1 MYGEFLRLLVTRDFV
16 IDSEL
21 IDSALSGIGC
31 DEEALADVLCTISDK
46 DLVALMHYYEK
57 WKGDSLLWKMTRKL
71 VPNSP
76 FTKFMTLIL
85 QNPSRQSTPSH
96 SSEVL
101 HQYADQLLQDGF
113 GSISNLSTSQSRND
127 DLIFPI
133 LISLS
138 REQCQEISDILYTK
152 CQQTLVEIIQQKY
165 KGSICYSLLFW
176 IDSTLISSQANRLY
190 QILTKKSSTPSSSSS
205 STSSSSTSLLKLH
218 LNSFLAK
225 YDRNTLIDILNRCDE
240 LFPDKNIENLIYSL
254 TSGHHREAIDGWI
267 NNHTCDGDHENAIK
281 EMLLEYEQN
290 QELIHNETWFE
301 KLNKHL
307 DGENAVL
314 AKYISVHKVD
324 LPRSLSVEARAKPL
338 PPGSKRAEFLSQ
350 QSLGHTSGD
359 QSHVW
364 NGGAAPSHDQTPNRS
379 NASSPRRS
387 DDEEWN
393 RKCKLVKELLAE
405 RFALEDQD
413 NSGTLG
419 TPPSLFPSHSLRCRF
434 TRVLEYYQFLECRL
448 Q

>member
-1 MYGEFLRLLVTRDFV
+1 LLVTRDFV
-16 IDSEL
+16 IDAEL

-31 DEEALADVLCTISDK
+31 DEEVLADVLCTISDK
-46 DLVALMHYYEK
+46 DLVTLMQYYAK
-57 WKGDSLLWKMTRKL
+57 WKGDSLLWKITRKL

-85 QNPSRQSTPSH
+85 QNPSRQSTPAH
-96 SSEVL
+96 SSEAL
-101 HQYADQLLQDGF
+101 HQYADQLLQNGL
-113 GSISNLSTSQSRND
+113 GSMNPSESQSRND
-127 DLIFPI
+127 DAIFPI
-133 LISLS
+133 LISLR
-138 REQCQEISDILYTK
+138 REQCQEMSDILVTK
-152 CQQTLVEIIQQKY
+152 CQKTLSEIIKQKY
-165 KGSICYSLLFW
+165 KGSIAYSLLFW

-190 QILTKKSSTPSSSSS
+190 QILTNKSSSSS
-205 STSSSSTSLLKLH
+205 SSSLNKLH

-225 YDRNTLIDILNRCDE
+225 YDRNTLIDILNQCDE
-240 LFPDKNIENLIYSL
+240 LFPTKNIENLIYSL

-290 QELIHNETWFE
+290 QEIIQDEKWFQ
-301 KLNKHL
+301 KLTHHL

-324 LPRSLSVEARAKPL
+324 LPRSLSVEARVQPL

-350 QSLGHTSGD
+350 QSLGNVSGD

-364 NGGAAPSHDQTPNRS
+364 NPTDEAAATGHHQPPSRS
-379 NASSPRRS
+379 NTTSPRRA
-387 DDEEWN
+387 DDEIEWN
-393 RKCKLVKELLAE
+393 RKCKLVVELLAE
-405 RFALEDQD
+405 RFALEDRD

-419 TPPSLFPSHSLRCRF
+419 ILSSLPLLVLLAIHSRSF
-434 TRVLEYYQFLECRL
+434 
-448 Q
+448 